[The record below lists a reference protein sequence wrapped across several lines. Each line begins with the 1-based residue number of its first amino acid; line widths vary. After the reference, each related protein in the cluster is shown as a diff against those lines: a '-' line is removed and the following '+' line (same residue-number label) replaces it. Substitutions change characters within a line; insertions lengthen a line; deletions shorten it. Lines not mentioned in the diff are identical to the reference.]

1 MIFYFTGNGNS
12 RWVAEQVAKATDDV
26 AVNIADFIKGYRS
39 LQDIS
44 LEDKVGIVFPVHSW
58 YAPRV
63 VVDFALQL
71 QVPEGTYRYAIC
83 TCGDDVGKG
92 MKRFS
97 RHFAVQAAWSVQ
109 MPNTYIPMFNIDS
122 QETAKQK
129 IERAYRLI
137 PQIATAIN
145 LRQQVWQV
153 HEGALPWLKTYFINA
168 LFVKF
173 SIRSKPFHVEDGCIS
188 CGICVNSCPVGN
200 IKLQQ
205 GIPVWSDQ
213 CVHCMGCIHSCPQS
227 VIQYGK
233 STKKRGRYH
242 LAQFLDEKEQ

>member
-12 RWVAEQVAKATDDV
+12 RWVAEQLAKDTEDV
-26 AVNIADFIKGYRS
+26 AVNIADFIKGDRT
-39 LQDIS
+39 
-44 LEDKVGIVFPVHSW
+44 LEGLRPGDKVGLVFPVHSW

-63 VVDFALQL
+63 VVDFAQRL

-97 RHFAVQAAWSVQ
+97 RHFALQAAWSVQ
-109 MPNTYIPMFNIDS
+109 MPNTYIPMFNLDS
-122 QETAKQK
+122 KEKARKK
-129 IERAYRLI
+129 IEKTCELI

-145 LRQQVWQV
+145 LRQQIWQV
-153 HEGALPWLKTYFINA
+153 REGILPRLKTYLINA
-168 LFVKF
+168 LFVKY
-173 SIRSKPFHVEDGCIS
+173 SIRSKLFYVEDGCIS
-188 CGICVNSCPVGN
+188 CGICVDTCPVGN
-200 IKLQQ
+200 IELQQ
-205 GIPVWSDQ
+205 GAPVWHDQ
-213 CVHCMGCIHSCPQS
+213 CVHCMGCIHTCPQS

-242 LAQFLDEKEQ
+242 LAEFLNERE